1 MSGSHK
7 PNYSQ
12 KMIDIF
18 SALLIQMDEVPGWRE
33 WQQGKLQF
41 TLNHD
46 DPSYQSEEVRIT
58 KEFLFPPDLESRH
71 TVVMQYFELKKAVES
86 FRNIQYYFRRYP
98 FSDLPVT
105 YNEHLTFV
113 CEAYFSKFYEIRSRI
128 KNTLN
133 ALKML
138 DPAKD
143 QRIGDIIKLYDQ
155 VFDVELRQRNRIS
168 HHAVFE
174 DVELSRLSL
183 AETLS
188 MHPKNIGKW
197 RPETQ
202 QEYRSIARGWVKR
215 VRRKSEHLTQFVELI
230 EKGIVE
236 SGMLPAA
243 TKEQKEQF
251 LGATKAQHVDE
262 KSK

>member
-1 MSGSHK
+1 MSGSQT
-7 PNYSQ
+7 PNYSE

-18 SALLIQMDEVPGWRE
+18 AALLIQMDEVPGWRE

-46 DPSYQSEEVRIT
+46 DPSYKSAEIGIAR
-58 KEFLFPPDLESRH
+58 EFLFPIELENRH
-71 TVVMQYFELKKAVES
+71 AVVMQYFELRKAVEN
-86 FRNIQYYFRRYP
+86 FKNIQYYFRRYP
-98 FSDLPVT
+98 FGDLPIT

-113 CEAYFSKFYEIRSRI
+113 CEAFFSKFYEIRGRI

-133 ALKML
+133 ALNRL
-138 DPAKD
+138 DPAND
-143 QRIGDIIKLYDQ
+143 QRLGEIIKLYDKA
-155 VFDVELRQRNRIS
+155 FDFELRQRNRIA

-188 MHPKNIGKW
+188 MAPKNLGKW

-215 VRRKSEHLTQFVELI
+215 VRRKSEYLAQFVELV
-230 EKGIVE
+230 EKRIVN
-236 SGMLPAA
+236 SGKLPAA
-243 TKEQKEQF
+243 TKEQKDQF
-251 LGATKAQHVDE
+251 FNATRAQHRD
-262 KSK
+262 KKI